1 MESSKS
7 IRNIK
12 EEMFAIKASEF
23 NIWYESLTEA
33 EKNMYKIILEELKNE
48 KPNSNSSKI

>member
-7 IRNIK
+7 IRNIR
-12 EEMFAIKASEF
+12 EEMFTVKASEF
-23 NIWYESLTEA
+23 NTWYESLTEA
-33 EKNMYKIILEELKNE
+33 EKNTYRIILEEVENE

>member
-12 EEMFAIKASEF
+12 EEMFTIKASEF
-23 NIWYESLTEA
+23 NTWYESLTEA
-33 EKNMYKIILEELKNE
+33 EKNTYRIILEEVENE
-48 KPNSNSSKI
+48 KSNSNTRKI